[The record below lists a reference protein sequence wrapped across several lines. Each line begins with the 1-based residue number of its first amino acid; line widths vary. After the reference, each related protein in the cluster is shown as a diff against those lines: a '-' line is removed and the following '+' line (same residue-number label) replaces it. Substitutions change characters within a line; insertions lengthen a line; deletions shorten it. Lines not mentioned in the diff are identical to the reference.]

1 MAVFSTPLTIALVSV
16 SASAQDVDNLRCYGA
31 YTLIIEH
38 HVQAL
43 VVGNRSKSGSDNR
56 LLFGALVLEAAAL
69 HQLVPVLTR
78 SLLSAARLP
87 RLASPTASIRH
98 PLV

>member
-43 VVGNRSKSGSDNR
+43 
-56 LLFGALVLEAAAL
+56 EAAARHL
-69 HQLVPVLTR
+69 KD
-78 SLLSAARLP
+78 AARHRGQATGLAP
-87 RLASPTASIRH
+87 YLRLVLCFRLGLSGFSSF
-98 PLV
+98 LF

>member
-69 HQLVPVLTR
+69 HLKD
-78 SLLSAARLP
+78 AALHRGQATGLAPYLRLGL
-87 RLASPTASIRH
+87 RGFCSFLF
-98 PLV
+98 